1 MPAFNTGKGLSESVV
16 RTISRKKQEP
26 EWLLAYRL
34 KGLEIFNQK
43 PMPQWGA
50 DLKAIN
56 FDELTYYVDPAAKK
70 SRKWADVPQEI
81 KNTFD
86 KIGIPEAEKKFLAG
100 VESQYDSEMV
110 YGSLKNNWSDKGVIF
125 CSMDEAVKLYPAMV
139 KKYMNT
145 VIPIGDNKFSALNS
159 AVWSG
164 GSFVYVPKGVKVDR
178 PLQAYFRINT
188 AQFGQFERT
197 LIIAEEGSSVHYSEG
212 CSAPQY
218 SESSLHA
225 AVVEI
230 FIKPHA
236 RVQYT
241 TVQNWYKNI
250 YNLVTKRAWVETRGE
265 MIWTDAN
272 LGCLT
277 GKTKIF
283 TKNSGL
289 KRIDEIKAGDQVYGL
304 DFDSLKPLAF
314 RVKAKKMTGR
324 RQVFQMFI
332 EGREIQATANHPFLV
347 LSRETRKGSKGF
359 VRVKSFNFLWKQLKD
374 ITQDDLVAY
383 VKQLPDEGEIRQ
395 LNFSYQGKGKGQ
407 YLKYKIN
414 FPRQTSEELMWLLG
428 VYVGDGFCEKD
439 NRKGKDRA
447 RYKLTQTIQR
457 IFGIDY
463 KPKGICITIPSTA
476 MANFIYHLGFG
487 GVART
492 KQIPAWVFTL
502 PKEQKLAFLE
512 GILDSD
518 GYVSSNYQTVFT
530 SVNKLLLEEIQL
542 LAISCGLRTY
552 KIRSYKSKRKLEL
565 GKEIKEYETH
575 QFCVGN
581 KDFSAFRNH
590 RVKERA
596 FIGFSRPS
604 KIKSIGKQAVY
615 DIEVSKT
622 HNFFANG
629 IVVHNSKVTM
639 KYPSFILAG
648 EGARGET
655 LSIALANTDQH
666 QDVGSKAIHLAP
678 NTKSL
683 IVSKSISLG
692 GGRSSYRGL
701 VQINKG
707 AKGSYSK
714 VICDA
719 LILDSRSRS
728 DTYPK
733 NRIWENDAKLEHE
746 ATVSKVGEEQLFY
759 LMSRGLSEDQA
770 RAMVVNG
777 FIEPVVKKLPM
788 EFAVEMNRLIEL
800 EMEGSVG

>member
-1 MPAFNTGKGLSESVV
+1 MPVFNTGKGLSESVV

-50 DLKAIN
+50 DLNKIN
-56 FDELTYYVDPAAKK
+56 FNELTYYVDPAAKK
-70 SRKWADVPQEI
+70 SRKWADVPEAI
-81 KNTFD
+81 KSTFD
-86 KIGIPEAEKKFLAG
+86 KIGVPEAEKKFLAG

-110 YGSLKNNWSDKGVIF
+110 YGSLKNNWVDRGVIF
-125 CSMDEAVKLYPAMV
+125 CSMDEAVKLYPTMV

-164 GSFVYVPKGVKVDR
+164 GSFVYVPKGVKLAQ

-197 LIIAEEGSSVHYSEG
+197 LIIAEEDSSVHYSEG

-230 FIKPHA
+230 FVKPRA

-272 LGCLT
+272 LG
-277 GKTKIF
+277 
-283 TKNSGL
+283 
-289 KRIDEIKAGDQVYGL
+289 
-304 DFDSLKPLAF
+304 
-314 RVKAKKMTGR
+314 
-324 RQVFQMFI
+324 
-332 EGREIQATANHPFLV
+332 
-347 LSRETRKGSKGF
+347 
-359 VRVKSFNFLWKQLKD
+359 
-374 ITQDDLVAY
+374 
-383 VKQLPDEGEIRQ
+383 
-395 LNFSYQGKGKGQ
+395 
-407 YLKYKIN
+407 
-414 FPRQTSEELMWLLG
+414 
-428 VYVGDGFCEKD
+428 
-439 NRKGKDRA
+439 
-447 RYKLTQTIQR
+447 
-457 IFGIDY
+457 
-463 KPKGICITIPSTA
+463 
-476 MANFIYHLGFG
+476 
-487 GVART
+487 
-492 KQIPAWVFTL
+492 
-502 PKEQKLAFLE
+502 
-512 GILDSD
+512 
-518 GYVSSNYQTVFT
+518 
-530 SVNKLLLEEIQL
+530 
-542 LAISCGLRTY
+542 
-552 KIRSYKSKRKLEL
+552 
-565 GKEIKEYETH
+565 
-575 QFCVGN
+575 
-581 KDFSAFRNH
+581 
-590 RVKERA
+590 
-596 FIGFSRPS
+596 
-604 KIKSIGKQAVY
+604 
-615 DIEVSKT
+615 
-622 HNFFANG
+622 
-629 IVVHNSKVTM
+629 SKVTM

-683 IVSKSISLG
+683 IVSKSVSLG

-719 LILDSRSRS
+719 LILDPRSRS

-777 FIEPVVKKLPM
+777 FIEPVVKQLPM

-800 EMEGSVG
+800 QMEGSVG

>member
-34 KGLEIFNQK
+34 KGLEIFLAK
-43 PMPQWGA
+43 ELPQWGA

-70 SRKWADVPQEI
+70 SRQWADVPQEI

-110 YGSLKNNWSDKGVIF
+110 YGSLKNDWADQGVIF
-125 CSMDEAVKLYPAMV
+125 CSMDEAVKLYPEMV

-164 GSFVYVPKGVKVDR
+164 GSFVYVPKGVR
-178 PLQAYFRINT
+178 LEQPLQAYFRINT
-188 AQFGQFERT
+188 SQFGQFERT
-197 LIIAEEGSSVHYSEG
+197 LIIAEEGSVVHYSEG

-218 SESSLHA
+218 SASSLHA

-230 FIKPHA
+230 FVKSRA

-272 LGCLT
+272 LG
-277 GKTKIF
+277 
-283 TKNSGL
+283 
-289 KRIDEIKAGDQVYGL
+289 
-304 DFDSLKPLAF
+304 
-314 RVKAKKMTGR
+314 
-324 RQVFQMFI
+324 
-332 EGREIQATANHPFLV
+332 
-347 LSRETRKGSKGF
+347 
-359 VRVKSFNFLWKQLKD
+359 
-374 ITQDDLVAY
+374 
-383 VKQLPDEGEIRQ
+383 
-395 LNFSYQGKGKGQ
+395 
-407 YLKYKIN
+407 
-414 FPRQTSEELMWLLG
+414 
-428 VYVGDGFCEKD
+428 
-439 NRKGKDRA
+439 
-447 RYKLTQTIQR
+447 
-457 IFGIDY
+457 
-463 KPKGICITIPSTA
+463 
-476 MANFIYHLGFG
+476 
-487 GVART
+487 
-492 KQIPAWVFTL
+492 
-502 PKEQKLAFLE
+502 
-512 GILDSD
+512 
-518 GYVSSNYQTVFT
+518 
-530 SVNKLLLEEIQL
+530 
-542 LAISCGLRTY
+542 
-552 KIRSYKSKRKLEL
+552 
-565 GKEIKEYETH
+565 
-575 QFCVGN
+575 
-581 KDFSAFRNH
+581 
-590 RVKERA
+590 
-596 FIGFSRPS
+596 
-604 KIKSIGKQAVY
+604 
-615 DIEVSKT
+615 
-622 HNFFANG
+622 
-629 IVVHNSKVTM
+629 SKVTM
-639 KYPSFILAG
+639 KYPSFVLAG

-655 LSIALANTDQH
+655 LSIAVANAGQH

-719 LILDSRSRS
+719 LILDSRSRT

-733 NRIWENDAKLEHE
+733 NRIWENDVKLEHE

-777 FIEPVVKKLPM
+777 FIEPVVKQLPM

-800 EMEGSVG
+800 QMEGSVG